1 MKQKR
6 VLVCTFVAIASSLT
20 GAYLGGQGNLA
31 TQIAQCDRFGVGSP
45 QYGQVPAIPGV
56 AILCQAWV
64 TPFALTEGG
73 LTGLWCGMVLG
84 AFFAGLATHSRAEA
98 PREEE

>member
-1 MKQKR
+1 MRQKR

-31 TQIAQCDRFGVGSP
+31 AQAAQCDRLSVGSP
-45 QYGQVPAIPGV
+45 YRQNPLLSGAT
-56 AILCQAWV
+56 ALCQVWV

-84 AFFAGLATHSRAEA
+84 AFFAGLATH
-98 PREEE
+98 PKNF

>member
-1 MKQKR
+1 MRQKR

-20 GAYLGGQGNLA
+20 GAYLGGQVNLA
-31 TQIAQCDRFGVGSP
+31 TQTAQCDGLRVGSP
-45 QYGQVPAIPGV
+45 YREIPFLSE
-56 AILCQAWV
+56 ATALCQLWV

-84 AFFAGLATHSRAEA
+84 AFFAGLATSPEISRK
-98 PREEE
+98 